1 MNEYN
6 VTTTTGIGSNY
17 AEFCGFRLPC
27 GYCTEL
33 DRPCPMMG
41 NRMIEP
47 TWKLPEITCS
57 GTSGETK

>member
-1 MNEYN
+1 MSEYN
-6 VTTTTGIGSNY
+6 GTTTTGSGNSY
-17 AEFCGFRLPC
+17 DEFCGFRLPC
-27 GYCTEL
+27 GYCTRL